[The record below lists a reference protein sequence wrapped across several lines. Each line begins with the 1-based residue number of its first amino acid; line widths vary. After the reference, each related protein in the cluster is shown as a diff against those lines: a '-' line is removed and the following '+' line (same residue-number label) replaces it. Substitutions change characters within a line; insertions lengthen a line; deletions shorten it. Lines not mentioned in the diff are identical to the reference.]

1 MAIQRVGNNLMVDFD
16 GARLTVYPPKMRTLK
31 NMSNMLVDEDKA
43 MDSAVTCVSEILSNN
58 SDGEKITPDQIL
70 DVMNIVEVAE
80 IMNEVANWTDVI
92 KKK

>member
-43 MDSAVTCVSEILSNN
+43 MDSAVTCVSGILSNN
-58 SDGEKITPDQIL
+58 SDGQKITPDQIL

-80 IMNEVANWTDVI
+80 IMNEVANWADVI

>member
-43 MDSAVTCVSEILSNN
+43 MDSAVTCVSEILSNK
-58 SDGEKITPDQIL
+58 SDGQKITPDQIL

-80 IMNEVANWTDVI
+80 IMNEVANWADVI